1 MESLIL
7 NFKILQKL
15 ENLFLKFVSND
26 LLSLRIEHSCF
37 NECNRGVLKKFVEV
51 LDLQINDCTFK
62 KISFHELFKP
72 YIEYKLSAVGLKN
85 INIKIGDMIFLKN
98 LTNLKELYFS
108 NCNFVNKSYLY
119 LTKLHFM
126 LLTDL
131 SCDSDSENFIDPD
144 FKEVISFLYTEFTS
158 RVFSRGG
165 ILFFSRI

>member
-1 MESLIL
+1 M
-7 NFKILQKL
+7 N
-15 ENLFLKFVSND
+15 
-26 LLSLRIEHSCF
+26 
-37 NECNRGVLKKFVEV
+37 
-51 LDLQINDCTFK
+51 
-62 KISFHELFKP
+62 FKP

-98 LTNLKELYFS
+98 LTNLKELYFY

-144 FKEVISFLYTEFTS
+144 FKEVIYFLYTEFTS
-158 RVFSRGG
+158 RVFSRGEYY
-165 ILFFSRI
+165 FSHVFNYH